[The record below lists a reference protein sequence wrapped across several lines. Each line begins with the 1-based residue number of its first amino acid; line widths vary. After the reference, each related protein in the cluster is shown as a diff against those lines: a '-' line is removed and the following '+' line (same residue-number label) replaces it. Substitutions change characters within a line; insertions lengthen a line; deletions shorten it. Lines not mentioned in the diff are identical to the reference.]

1 MDMNGRVLSCLD
13 IEDVYVIFEKKSDQ
27 MKLKAIINSLAIKNQ
42 SHSQV
47 YLRVFFLE
55 IFQHVLL
62 T

>member
-13 IEDVYVIFEKKSDQ
+13 IEDFYVIFEKKSDQ

-47 YLRVFFLE
+47 YLRFF
-55 IFQHVLL
+55 FS
-62 T
+62 